1 MTKEEAIQK
10 AKILKNLIEL
20 NKVSKILDSFIP
32 NFLNKTISKKDKV
45 YLHGGFNPTGTVSGR
60 MSSSGP
66 NLQQLPSTGSIYAKP
81 IKKCFQAP
89 NSWLMVGADF
99 NALEARIGA
108 LLTKDQAK
116 LNIYE
121 YGYDSHSYNAFGY
134 WPEKMPDIKILL
146 DKIETVDKIYS
157 VTYNDGTVDF
167 LTEKEYE
174 IKINTRI

>member
-1 MTKEEAIQK
+1 MTREEAIEK
-10 AKILKNLIEL
+10 AKVLKALIEL

-89 NSWLMVGADF
+89 AGWLMVGADF
-99 NALEARIGA
+99 NALTI
-108 LLTKDQAK
+108 
-116 LNIYE
+116 
-121 YGYDSHSYNAFGY
+121 
-134 WPEKMPDIKILL
+134 
-146 DKIETVDKIYS
+146 
-157 VTYNDGTVDF
+157 
-167 LTEKEYE
+167 
-174 IKINTRI
+174 